1 MTDPINPYAAP
12 TADFAERTVR
22 RPRWRDIL
30 FSFEGRVPR
39 RLYWATRGL
48 SIAPLVIAGIL
59 GVLLGEH
66 HRGIEALL
74 LLAGWITCFWIALA
88 GSVKRWH
95 DLDKSGWW
103 VFIAMVP
110 VIGGLWELIEA
121 GCTRGTEG
129 PNRYGRDRT

>member
-1 MTDPINPYAAP
+1 MTEPINPYAAP
-12 TADFAERTVR
+12 TADWPEQTVR

-30 FSFEGRVPR
+30 FSLEGRVPR
-39 RLYWATRGL
+39 RLYWATRAL

-59 GVLLGEH
+59 AVLLGEH
-66 HRGIEALL
+66 RGIATLVL
-74 LLAGWITCFWIALA
+74 LLAWIAGFWIALA

-103 VFIAMVP
+103 IFIALVP
-110 VIGGLWELIEA
+110 VVGGLWELIEA

>member
-12 TADFAERTVR
+12 TADWPEAVR

-30 FSFEGRVPR
+30 FSLEGRVPR
-39 RLYWATRGL
+39 RLYWATRAL
-48 SIAPLVIAGIL
+48 SIVPLVIAGIL
-59 GVLLGEH
+59 AVLLGEH
-66 HRGIEALL
+66 RGIATLVL
-74 LLAGWITCFWIALA
+74 LLAWIACFWIALA

-103 VFIAMVP
+103 IFIALVP